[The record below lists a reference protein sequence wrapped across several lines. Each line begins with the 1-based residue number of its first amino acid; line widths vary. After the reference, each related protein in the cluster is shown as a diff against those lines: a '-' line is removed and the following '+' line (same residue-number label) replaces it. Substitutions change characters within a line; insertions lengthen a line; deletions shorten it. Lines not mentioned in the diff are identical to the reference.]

1 MPAFVAN
8 AKLLD
13 FNHLLLKLYC
23 VDVNSPCVVFVT
35 QLDDLALD
43 STSILTKP
51 FSLEL
56 ALASLDQQQVQVYA
70 AKLKTGKSFLNLVLV
85 HVATGIN
92 QSRLH
97 LAHARRKGGADVI
110 NVYDEAEKIGALQK
124 QTMLRLERR
133 FRSVLKTDK
142 FWEQTAIWILV
153 RLDQWQ
159 REGLMPTDCSVVG
172 MLSLESGADLTDSN
186 EWRESLTTSA
196 CAFHTASQWLR
207 HLDLSGHS
215 AAEIDKLLGIKSVDT
230 AATREPLFEDAEV
243 ERVATG
249 YPILTGA
256 QALINFQWE
265 DGEYPYWKKL
275 VGDGFIQHQIVRQ
288 SPSNQQIELVPR
300 KVAWDIIQQ
309 FGPEAAYVFLIFSS
323 HATDSEEPWAEQIRL
338 KGTDLIRL
346 FGWDKRTDITI
357 AQKLKK
363 IGHLVELVC
372 SLSILVS
379 NINIGTKRYNVE
391 RGAMWNLEGLGYAG
405 QLALTVDINQPDS
418 PTYEAG
424 EPDELFIKVRPGVWT
439 EKFLNASDASAK
451 EALFQYGY
459 LAKSTLQINPYRQ
472 RLASKL
478 AIFLTIMSRIRDDG
492 RYEVRTLLERLEPKT
507 LLEGVQEDRLRRVKL
522 INQWDSALLT
532 LKELG
537 WEIDFDQ
544 ATYPKSIRPAWSLS
558 DDVDAGYRPRNWL
571 ATWLKAIVI
580 IKPSV
585 KIQEKLGLSV
595 PTSLKPARTS
605 AQPPLLTGDVIQMA
619 LDAKGMTKAQLA
631 DALQVDRS
639 LVTRWLKGQR
649 TIQPKHRVQIKA
661 LLGDFDGQ
669 I

>member
-1 MPAFVAN
+1 MVS
-8 AKLLD
+8 
-13 FNHLLLKLYC
+13 
-23 VDVNSPCVVFVT
+23 VN
-35 QLDDLALD
+35 QLDERTLGVT
-43 STSILTKP
+43 STSAEPLSSE
-51 FSLEL
+51 SLL
-56 ALASLDQQQVQVYA
+56 GSLDQQQVKVYA

-92 QSRLH
+92 QFRLH
-97 LAHARRKGGADVI
+97 LAQVGRRGDADVI
-110 NVYDEAEKIGALQK
+110 NLYGETEKVGALQK

-133 FRSVLKTDK
+133 FRSVLKTDT
-142 FWEQTAIWILV
+142 FWEQTATWILI
-153 RLDQWQ
+153 RHAQWQ
-159 REGLMPTDCSVVG
+159 QEGLMPTDCSVVG
-172 MLSLESGADLTDSN
+172 ILSLESGADLTDSD
-186 EWRESLTTSA
+186 EWRESLVMSA

-215 AAEIDKLLGIKSVDT
+215 AAEIDKLLGIKSA
-230 AATREPLFEDAEV
+230 AATREPLFQDAEV

-256 QALINFQWE
+256 QALINSQWE
-265 DGEYPYWKKL
+265 DGEHPHWKKL
-275 VGDGFIQHQIVRQ
+275 VGEGFIQHQIVRQ

-300 KVAWDIIQQ
+300 KAAWDIIQQ

-323 HATDSEEPWAEQIRL
+323 YATDSEEPWAEQIRL

-372 SLSILVS
+372 SLSVLVS
-379 NINIGTKRYNVE
+379 NINIGAKRYNVE

-405 QLALTVDINQPDS
+405 QLALTMDINQPNS

-439 EKFLNASDASAK
+439 EKFLNASDANAK

-492 RYEVRTLLERLEPKT
+492 RYEVRTLLERLEPKE

-544 ATYPKSIRPAWSLS
+544 ASYPKSIRPAWSLG
-558 DDVDAGYRPRNWL
+558 DDVDSGYRPRN
-571 ATWLKAIVI
+571 
-580 IKPSV
+580 
-585 KIQEKLGLSV
+585 
-595 PTSLKPARTS
+595 
-605 AQPPLLTGDVIQMA
+605 
-619 LDAKGMTKAQLA
+619 
-631 DALQVDRS
+631 
-639 LVTRWLKGQR
+639 
-649 TIQPKHRVQIKA
+649 
-661 LLGDFDGQ
+661 
-669 I
+669 

>member
-1 MPAFVAN
+1 M
-8 AKLLD
+8 
-13 FNHLLLKLYC
+13 
-23 VDVNSPCVVFVT
+23 T
-35 QLDDLALD
+35 QLN
-43 STSILTKP
+43 
-51 FSLEL
+51 EL
-56 ALASLDQQQVQVYA
+56 ALNSTSLLSDPLSSELAAVSLDQNQVQTYA
-70 AKLKTGKSFLNLVLV
+70 TKLKMGKSFLNLVLV

-92 QSRLH
+92 QFRLH
-97 LAHARRKGGADVI
+97 LAQVRRKGDTDVI
-110 NVYDEAEKIGALQK
+110 NLYDETQKIGALQK

-133 FRSVLKTDK
+133 FRSVLKTEA
-142 FWEQTAIWILV
+142 FWERTATWILV
-153 RLDQWQ
+153 RLEQWRQ
-159 REGLMPTDCSVVG
+159 DGLMPTDCSMVG
-172 MLSLESGADLTDSN
+172 ILSLESGADLTDSD
-186 EWRESLTTSA
+186 EWRESLVTSA
-196 CAFHTASQWLR
+196 CAFHTAKQWLR

-215 AAEIDKLLGIKSVDT
+215 AAEIDKLLGVKSVDA
-230 AATREPLFEDAEV
+230 AATREPLFQDADI

-256 QALINFQWE
+256 QALINSQWE
-265 DGEYPYWKKL
+265 DGEYPHWKKL
-275 VGDGFIQHQIVRQ
+275 VGEGFIQHQIVRQ

-300 KVAWDIIQQ
+300 KAAWDIIQQ

-323 HATDSEEPWAEQIRL
+323 YATDSEEPWAEQIRL

-372 SLSILVS
+372 SLSVLVS
-379 NINIGTKRYNVE
+379 NINIGAKRYNVE

-405 QLALTVDINQPDS
+405 QLALTIDINQSDS

-492 RYEVRTLLERLEPKT
+492 RYEVRTLLERLEPKNF
-507 LLEGVQEDRLRRVKL
+507 LEGVQDDRLRRVKL

-532 LKELG
+532 LKDLG
-537 WEIDFDQ
+537 WEIDFDR
-544 ATYPKSIRPAWSLS
+544 ATYPESIRPAWSLG
-558 DDVDAGYRPRNWL
+558 DDVDSGYRPRNWL

-585 KIQEKLGLSV
+585 KIQEKLGGHMPV
-595 PTSLKPARTS
+595 AIKPACTTT
-605 AQPPLLTGDVIQMA
+605 QPPLLTGDVIQAA

-631 DALQVDRS
+631 DTLQVDRS

-649 TIQPKHRVQIKA
+649 TIQPKHRIQIKA
-661 LLGDFDGQ
+661 LLGDLDGR

>member
-1 MPAFVAN
+1 MNQVN
-8 AKLLD
+8 ELT
-13 FNHLLLKLYC
+13 
-23 VDVNSPCVVFVT
+23 VDV
-35 QLDDLALD
+35 
-43 STSILTKP
+43 TSISTE
-51 FSLEL
+51 SLASASL
-56 ALASLDQQQVQVYA
+56 SSSLDQQQVQVYA

-92 QSRLH
+92 QFRLH
-97 LAHARRKGGADVI
+97 LAQTRRKSDADVI
-110 NVYDEAEKIGALQK
+110 NLYGETEKVGALQK
-124 QTMLRLERR
+124 QAMSRLERR
-133 FRSVLKTDK
+133 FRSVLKTDT
-142 FWEQTAIWILV
+142 FWEQTATWILI
-153 RLDQWQ
+153 RLAQWHQ
-159 REGLMPTDCSVVG
+159 EGLMPPDCSAVG
-172 MLSLESGADLTDSN
+172 MLSSESGADLTDSD
-186 EWRESLTTSA
+186 EWRESLVMSA
-196 CAFHTASQWLR
+196 CAFYTAGQWLR

-215 AAEIDKLLGIKSVDT
+215 PVEIDKLLGIKSVDA
-230 AATREPLFEDAEV
+230 AATREPLFQDAEV

-256 QALINFQWE
+256 QALINSQWE
-265 DGEYPYWKKL
+265 DGEYPHWKKL
-275 VGDGFIQHQIVRQ
+275 VGEGFIQHQIVRQ
-288 SPSNQQIELVPR
+288 SPSNQQIEMVPR
-300 KVAWDIIQQ
+300 KAAWDIIQQ

-323 HATDSEEPWAEQIRL
+323 YATDSEEPWAEQIRL

-372 SLSILVS
+372 SLSVLVS
-379 NINIGTKRYNVE
+379 NINIGAKRYNVE

-405 QLALTVDINQPDS
+405 QLALTMDINQPNV

-439 EKFLNASDASAK
+439 EKFLNASDVNAK

-492 RYEVRTLLERLEPKT
+492 RYEVRTLLERLEPKE
-507 LLEGVQEDRLRRVKL
+507 LLVDVQEDRLRRVKL

-544 ATYPKSIRPAWSLS
+544 TTYPESIRPAWSLG
-558 DDVDAGYRPRNWL
+558 DDVDSGYRPRNWL
-571 ATWLKAIVI
+571 TIWLKAIVI
-580 IKPSV
+580 IKPSI
-585 KIQEKLGLSV
+585 KIQEKLGGHI
-595 PTSLKPARTS
+595 PTTFKSARIT
-605 AQPPLLTGDVIQMA
+605 AQPPLLTANAIQAA
-619 LDAKGMTKAQLA
+619 LDAEGMTKAQLA
-631 DALQVDRS
+631 DALKVDRS

-649 TIQPKHRVQIKA
+649 TIQPKHRLQIKA
-661 LLGDFDGQ
+661 LLGDFDGLL
-669 I
+669 

>member
-1 MPAFVAN
+1 MTQ
-8 AKLLD
+8 L
-13 FNHLLLKLYC
+13 NHLAL
-23 VDVNSPCVVFVT
+23 NS
-35 QLDDLALD
+35 A
-43 STSILTKP
+43 SLTEP
-51 FSLEL
+51 LSLNPESV
-56 ALASLDQQQVQVYA
+56 SLDQGRVQFHA
-70 AKLKTGKSFLNLVLV
+70 TRLKADKSFLNLVLV
-85 HVATGIN
+85 NVATGIN
-92 QSRLH
+92 QFRLH
-97 LAHARRKGGADVI
+97 LVQTRLENDTGVVNLYG
-110 NVYDEAEKIGALQK
+110 ETEKIGALHK

-133 FRSVLKTDK
+133 FRSVLKTDD
-142 FWEQTAIWILV
+142 FWNQTATWILV
-153 RLDQWQ
+153 RLDQWN
-159 REGLMPTDCSVVG
+159 REGLMPADCSVVG
-172 MLSLESGADLTDSN
+172 MLSLESGGDLTDGD
-186 EWRESLTTSA
+186 EWRELIVTSA

-207 HLDLSGHS
+207 HLDLSGYS
-215 AAEIDKLLGIKSVDT
+215 AAEIDKLLGVKSVDVAT
-230 AATREPLFEDAEV
+230 TREPLFQDSEV

-256 QALINFQWE
+256 QALINSQWE

-275 VGDGFIQHQIVRQ
+275 VGEGFIQHQIVRQ
-288 SPSNQQIELVPR
+288 SPSNQHIELVPG
-300 KVAWDIIQQ
+300 KAAWEIIQQ

-323 HATDSEEPWAEQIRL
+323 YATDSEEPWAEQIRL

-372 SLSILVS
+372 SLSVLVS
-379 NINIGTKRYNVE
+379 NINIGAKRYNVE

-405 QLALTVDINQPDS
+405 QLALTMDVNQPDS

-424 EPDELFIKVRPGVWT
+424 EPDELSIKVRPGSWT
-439 EKFLNASDASAK
+439 EKFLNAGDINGK

-492 RYEVRTLLERLEPKT
+492 RYEVRTLLERLEPKE

-522 INQWDSALLT
+522 ISQWDSALLT

-537 WEIDFDQ
+537 WEIGFDQ
-544 ATYPKSIRPAWSLS
+544 ATYPESIRPTWSLS
-558 DDVDAGYRPRNWL
+558 DDADSGYRPRNWL

-580 IKPSV
+580 IKPSA
-585 KIQEKLGLSV
+585 KIQEKLGGTAPVALN
-595 PTSLKPARTS
+595 PARMS
-605 AQPPLLTGDVIQMA
+605 IQSPPLTGDVIQA
-619 LDAKGMTKAQLA
+619 GLDAKGMTKAQLA

-649 TIQPKHRVQIKA
+649 TIQPKHRTQIKA
-661 LLGDFDGQ
+661 LLGDLDGQ

>member
-1 MPAFVAN
+1 MP
-8 AKLLD
+8 
-13 FNHLLLKLYC
+13 
-23 VDVNSPCVVFVT
+23 VT
-35 QLDDLALD
+35 RFDDLTLD
-43 STSILTKP
+43 STSILTEP
-51 FSLEL
+51 LSPDLTSVSLD
-56 ALASLDQQQVQVYA
+56 AVSLDQEQVQGYA
-70 AKLKTGKSFLNLVLV
+70 TKLKTGKSFLNLVLV
-85 HVATGIN
+85 NVATGIN
-92 QSRLH
+92 QFRLH
-97 LAHARRKGGADVI
+97 LAHTRRSDDANVI
-110 NVYDEAEKIGALQK
+110 NLYGETENIGALQK
-124 QTMLRLERR
+124 QTMVRLERR
-133 FRSVLKTDK
+133 FRSILKTDK
-142 FWEQTAIWILV
+142 FWHQTATWILV
-153 RLDQWQ
+153 RLGQWR
-159 REGLMPTDCSVVG
+159 REGLMPADCSVVG
-172 MLSLESGADLTDSN
+172 MLSLESGVDLTDN
-186 EWRESLTTSA
+186 DEWRESLVMSA

-215 AAEIDKLLGIKSVDT
+215 AAEIDKLLGVKSADT
-230 AATREPLFEDAEV
+230 AVPREPLFQDAEV

-256 QALINFQWE
+256 QALINSQWE

-275 VGDGFIQHQIVRQ
+275 VGEGFIQHQIVRQ
-288 SPSNQQIELVPR
+288 SPSSQQIELVPG
-300 KVAWDIIQQ
+300 KAAWDIIQQ

-323 HATDSEEPWAEQIRL
+323 YATDSEEPWAEQIRL

-357 AQKLKK
+357 AQKLRK

-372 SLSILVS
+372 SLSVLVS
-379 NINIGTKRYNVE
+379 NINIGAKRYNVE
-391 RGAMWNLEGLGYAG
+391 RGAMWILEGLGYAG
-405 QLALTVDINQPDS
+405 QLALTMDINQPDS

-424 EPDELFIKVRPGVWT
+424 EPDELYIKVRPGVWT
-439 EKFLNASDASAK
+439 EKFLNAREASAK

-492 RYEVRTLLERLEPKT
+492 RYEVKTLLERVEPKE
-507 LLEGVQEDRLRRVKL
+507 LLEGVQKDRLRRVKL

-537 WEIDFDQ
+537 WEIDFDS
-544 ATYPKSIRPAWSLS
+544 ATYPESIRPAWSLK
-558 DDVDAGYRPRNWL
+558 DDLDSGYRPRNWL

-585 KIQEKLGLSV
+585 KIQEKLGGQA
-595 PTSLKPARTS
+595 PIALKPARAPS
-605 AQPPLLTGDVIQMA
+605 QPPLLTGDAIQAA

-649 TIQPKHRVQIKA
+649 TIQAKHRTQIKA
-661 LLGDFDGQ
+661 LLGDFDNQTGSLSL
-669 I
+669 

>member
-1 MPAFVAN
+1 VQFHAAR
-8 AKLLD
+8 
-13 FNHLLLKLYC
+13 LKA
-23 VDVNSPCVVFVT
+23 D
-35 QLDDLALD
+35 
-43 STSILTKP
+43 
-51 FSLEL
+51 
-56 ALASLDQQQVQVYA
+56 
-70 AKLKTGKSFLNLVLV
+70 KSFLNVVLV
-85 HVATGIN
+85 NVATGIN
-92 QSRLH
+92 QFRLH
-97 LAHARRKGGADVI
+97 LAQTRLDNDTGVVNLYG
-110 NVYDEAEKIGALQK
+110 ETEKIGALHK

-133 FRSVLKTDK
+133 FRSVLKTDD
-142 FWEQTAIWILV
+142 FWNQTATWILV
-153 RLDQWQ
+153 RLDQWN
-159 REGLMPTDCSVVG
+159 REGLMPADCSVVG
-172 MLSLESGADLTDSN
+172 IVSLESGGDLTDGD
-186 EWRESLTTSA
+186 EWRDSLVTGA

-207 HLDLSGHS
+207 HLDLSGYS
-215 AAEIDKLLGIKSVDT
+215 AAEIDKLLGVKSVDA
-230 AATREPLFEDAEV
+230 AATREPLFQDAEV

-256 QALINFQWE
+256 QALINSQWE

-275 VGDGFIQHQIVRQ
+275 VGEGFIQHQIVRQ
-288 SPSNQQIELVPR
+288 SPSNQHIELVPG
-300 KVAWDIIQQ
+300 KAAWEIIQQ

-323 HATDSEEPWAEQIRL
+323 YATDSEEPWAEQIRL

-372 SLSILVS
+372 SLSVLVS
-379 NINIGTKRYNVE
+379 NINIGAKRYNVE

-405 QLALTVDINQPDS
+405 QLALTMDVNQPDS

-424 EPDELFIKVRPGVWT
+424 EPDELSIKVRPGIWT
-439 EKFLNASDASAK
+439 EKFLNAGDINAK

-492 RYEVRTLLERLEPKT
+492 RYEVRTLLERLEPKE

-522 INQWDSALLT
+522 IGQWDSALLT

-544 ATYPKSIRPAWSLS
+544 ATYPESIRPAWSLS
-558 DDVDAGYRPRNWL
+558 DDADSGYRPRNWL

-580 IKPSV
+580 IKPSA
-585 KIQEKLGLSV
+585 KIQEKLGGTAHV
-595 PTSLKPARTS
+595 ALKPARTS
-605 AQPPLLTGDVIQMA
+605 IQSPPLTGEVIQA
-619 LDAKGMTKAQLA
+619 GLDAKGMTKAQLA

-649 TIQPKHRVQIKA
+649 TIQPKHRTQIKA
-661 LLGDFDGQ
+661 LLGDLDGQ

>member
-1 MPAFVAN
+1 
-8 AKLLD
+8 LLT
-13 FNHLLLKLYC
+13 KLYYADKNKLC
-23 VDVNSPCVVFVT
+23 MVPVN
-35 QLDDLALD
+35 QLDQLN
-43 STSILTKP
+43 
-51 FSLEL
+51 EL
-56 ALASLDQQQVQVYA
+56 ALNLTPISTELLSTEAASGLLAQQIQDYA

-92 QSRLH
+92 QYRLH
-97 LAHARRKGGADVI
+97 LEQVRRKSNTDVI
-110 NVYDEAEKIGALQK
+110 NLYGETEKVGALQK

-133 FRSVLKTDK
+133 FRSVLKTST
-142 FWEQTAIWILV
+142 FWEQTATWILV
-153 RLDQWQ
+153 RLAQWQ
-159 REGLMPTDCSVVG
+159 QEGLMPTDCSVVG
-172 MLSLESGADLTDSN
+172 MLSLESGADLTDSDK
-186 EWRESLTTSA
+186 WHESLVMSA

-215 AAEIDKLLGIKSVDT
+215 ASEIDKLLGIKSVD
-230 AATREPLFEDAEV
+230 ASATREPLFQDAEF

-265 DGEYPYWKKL
+265 DGEYPHWKKL
-275 VGDGFIQHQIVRQ
+275 VGEGFIQHQIVRQ

-300 KVAWDIIQQ
+300 KAAWDIIQQ

-323 HATDSEEPWAEQIRL
+323 YATDSEEPWAEQIRL

-372 SLSILVS
+372 SLSVLVS
-379 NINIGTKRYNVE
+379 NINIGAKRYNVE

-405 QLALTVDINQPDS
+405 QLALTMDINQPNS

-439 EKFLNASDASAK
+439 EKFLNASDANAK

-492 RYEVRTLLERLEPKT
+492 RYEVRTLLERLEPRE

-544 ATYPKSIRPAWSLS
+544 ASYPESIRPAWSLG
-558 DDVDAGYRPRNWL
+558 DDVDSGYRPRNWL

-585 KIQEKLGLSV
+585 KIQEKLGGNI
-595 PTSLKPARTS
+595 PNAFKPARIPT
-605 AQPPLLTGDVIQMA
+605 QPPLLTGNVIQVA

>member
-1 MPAFVAN
+1 MIPVPQF
-8 AKLLD
+8 D
-13 FNHLLLKLYC
+13 E
-23 VDVNSPCVVFVT
+23 
-35 QLDDLALD
+35 LALD
-43 STSILTKP
+43 SDSILTEP
-51 FSLEL
+51 ISLEFTSV
-56 ALASLDQQQVQVYA
+56 SLNQKQVQDYA
-70 AKLKTGKSFLNLVLV
+70 AKLKAGKSFLNLVLV

-92 QSRLH
+92 QFRLH
-97 LAHARRKGGADVI
+97 LAHTQRKRDADVI
-110 NVYDEAEKIGALQK
+110 NLYGEAEKIGALQK

-133 FRSVLKTDK
+133 FRSVLKTDT
-142 FWEQTAIWILV
+142 FWEQTATWILV

-159 REGLMPTDCSVVG
+159 QEALMPTDCSVVA
-172 MLSLESGADLTDSN
+172 MLSLESGADLTDSD
-186 EWRESLTTSA
+186 EWRESLVTSA

-215 AAEIDKLLGIKSVDT
+215 AAEIDKLLGIKSVDVT
-230 AATREPLFEDAEV
+230 AAREPLFQDAEV

-256 QALINFQWE
+256 QALINSQWE
-265 DGEYPYWKKL
+265 DGEYPHWKKL
-275 VGDGFIQHQIVRQ
+275 VGEGFIQHQIVRQ
-288 SPSNQQIELVPR
+288 SPSNHQIELVPR
-300 KVAWDIIQQ
+300 KAAWDIIQQ

-323 HATDSEEPWAEQIRL
+323 YATDSEEPWAEQIRL

-372 SLSILVS
+372 SLSVLVS
-379 NINIGTKRYNVE
+379 NINIGAKRYNVE

-405 QLALTVDINQPDS
+405 QLALTMDINQPDA

-492 RYEVRTLLERLEPKT
+492 RYEVQTLLERLEPKK
-507 LLEGVQEDRLRRVKL
+507 LLEDVREDRLRRVKL

-537 WEIDFDQ
+537 WDIDFDQ
-544 ATYPKSIRPAWSLS
+544 ATYPENIRPAWSLG
-558 DDVDAGYRPRNWL
+558 DDVDSGYRPRNWL
-571 ATWLKAIVI
+571 RTWLKAIVI

-585 KIQEKLGLSV
+585 KIQEKIGGPASAA
-595 PTSLKPARTS
+595 LKPVRS
-605 AQPPLLTGDVIQMA
+605 PAQPPLLTGDAIQAA

-631 DALQVDRS
+631 DTLQVDRS

>member
-1 MPAFVAN
+1 MVP
-8 AKLLD
+8 
-13 FNHLLLKLYC
+13 
-23 VDVNSPCVVFVT
+23 VN
-35 QLDDLALD
+35 QLDELTLD
-43 STSILTKP
+43 VTSISAEPLSSG
-51 FSLEL
+51 SLSG
-56 ALASLDQQQVQVYA
+56 SLDQQQVKVYA
-70 AKLKTGKSFLNLVLV
+70 AKLKAGKSFLNLVLV

-92 QSRLH
+92 QFRLH
-97 LAHARRKGGADVI
+97 LAQVGRRSDADVI
-110 NVYDEAEKIGALQK
+110 NLYGETEKVGALQK

-133 FRSVLKTDK
+133 FRSVLKTDT
-142 FWEQTAIWILV
+142 FWEQTATWILI
-153 RLDQWQ
+153 RLAQWQ
-159 REGLMPTDCSVVG
+159 QEGLMPTDCSVVG
-172 MLSLESGADLTDSN
+172 MLSLESGADLTDSD
-186 EWRESLTTSA
+186 EWHESLVMSA

-215 AAEIDKLLGIKSVDT
+215 TAEIDKLLGIKSTDA
-230 AATREPLFEDAEV
+230 AATREPLFQDAEV

-256 QALINFQWE
+256 QALINSQWE
-265 DGEYPYWKKL
+265 DGEHPHWKKL
-275 VGDGFIQHQIVRQ
+275 VGEGFIQHQIVRQ

-300 KVAWDIIQQ
+300 KAAWDIIQQ

-323 HATDSEEPWAEQIRL
+323 YATDSEEPWAEQIRL

-372 SLSILVS
+372 SLSVLVS
-379 NINIGTKRYNVE
+379 NINIGAKRYNVE

-405 QLALTVDINQPDS
+405 QLALTMDINQPNS

-439 EKFLNASDASAK
+439 EKFLNASDANAK

-492 RYEVRTLLERLEPKT
+492 RYEVRTLLERLEPKE

-544 ATYPKSIRPAWSLS
+544 ASYPESIRPAWSLG
-558 DDVDAGYRPRNWL
+558 DDVDSGYRPRNWL
-571 ATWLKAIVI
+571 TTWLKAIVI
-580 IKPSV
+580 IRPSV
-585 KIQEKLGLSV
+585 KIQEKLGGHI
-595 PTSLKPARTS
+595 PTAFKPARIPT
-605 AQPPLLTGDVIQMA
+605 QPPLLTGNVIQAA

>member
-1 MPAFVAN
+1 MAPATR
-8 AKLLD
+8 LD
-13 FNHLLLKLYC
+13 E
-23 VDVNSPCVVFVT
+23 
-35 QLDDLALD
+35 LALD
-43 STSILTKP
+43 STSTLIEPL
-51 FSLEL
+51 S
-56 ALASLDQQQVQVYA
+56 ANLASVALDQKQVQDYA
-70 AKLKTGKSFLNLVLV
+70 AKLKADKSFLNLVLV
-85 HVATGIN
+85 NVATGIN
-92 QSRLH
+92 QFRLH
-97 LAHARRKGGADVI
+97 LINTRLKSDTDVI
-110 NVYDEAEKIGALQK
+110 NLYGETEKIGALQK

-142 FWEQTAIWILV
+142 FWEQTATWILV
-153 RLDQWQ
+153 RLEQWQ
-159 REGLMPTDCSVVG
+159 QEGLMPTDCSVVG
-172 MLSLESGADLTDSN
+172 MLSLESGADLTDSD
-186 EWRESLTTSA
+186 EWHESLVTSA

-215 AAEIDKLLGIKSVDT
+215 AAEIDKLLGIKSVD
-230 AATREPLFEDAEV
+230 AAAIREPLFQDAEV

-256 QALINFQWE
+256 QALINSQWE
-265 DGEYPYWKKL
+265 DGEYPHWKKL
-275 VGDGFIQHQIVRQ
+275 VGEGFIQHQIVRQ

-300 KVAWDIIQQ
+300 KAAWDIIQQ

-323 HATDSEEPWAEQIRL
+323 YATDSEEPWAEQIRL

-372 SLSILVS
+372 SLSVLVS
-379 NINIGTKRYNVE
+379 NINIGAKRYNVE

-405 QLALTVDINQPDS
+405 QLALTMDINQPDS

-439 EKFLNASDASAK
+439 EKFLNASDANAK

-492 RYEVRTLLERLEPKT
+492 RYEVRTLLERLEPKD
-507 LLEGVQEDRLRRVKL
+507 LMEGVQADRSRRVKL

-537 WEIDFDQ
+537 WEVDFDQ
-544 ATYPKSIRPAWSLS
+544 ATYPESIRPAWSLG
-558 DDVDAGYRPRNWL
+558 DDADSGYRPRNWL
-571 ATWLKAIVI
+571 TTWLKAIVI

-585 KIQEKLGLSV
+585 KIQEKLGGYV
-595 PTSLKPARTS
+595 PAALKPARTP
-605 AQPPLLTGDVIQMA
+605 AQSPLLTGEAILAA

-649 TIQPKHRVQIKA
+649 TIQPKHCAQIKA
-661 LLGDFDGQ
+661 LLGDFDEQ
-669 I
+669 T

>member
-1 MPAFVAN
+1 MRDPP
-8 AKLLD
+8 LSR
-13 FNHLLLKLYC
+13 LYYAD
-23 VDVNSPCVVFVT
+23 VDRLCVVPVT
-35 QLDDLALD
+35 QLNDLALD
-43 STSILTKP
+43 STSILTE
-51 FSLEL
+51 SLSSNL
-56 ALASLDQQQVQVYA
+56 ASVSLDQKQVQDYA
-70 AKLKTGKSFLNLVLV
+70 AKLKAGKSFLNLVLV
-85 HVATGIN
+85 NVATGIN
-92 QSRLH
+92 QFRLH
-97 LAHARRKGGADVI
+97 LANARLKGDADAI
-110 NVYDEAEKIGALQK
+110 NLYGETEKIGALQK

-133 FRSVLKTDK
+133 FRSVLKTDE
-142 FWEQTAIWILV
+142 FWNQTASWILV
-153 RLDQWQ
+153 RLDQWH
-159 REGLMPTDCSVVG
+159 REGLIPSDCSVVG
-172 MLSLESGADLTDSN
+172 MLSLESGADLTDSD
-186 EWRESLTTSA
+186 EWRESLVVSA

-215 AAEIDKLLGIKSVDT
+215 AAEIDKLLGVKSVDG
-230 AATREPLFEDAEV
+230 AATREPLFQDTEV

-256 QALINFQWE
+256 QALINSQWE

-275 VGDGFIQHQIVRQ
+275 VGEGFIQHQIVRQ
-288 SPSNQQIELVPR
+288 SPSNQQIELVPG
-300 KVAWDIIQQ
+300 KAAWEIIQQ

-323 HATDSEEPWAEQIRL
+323 YATDSEEPWAEQIRL

-372 SLSILVS
+372 SLSVLVK
-379 NINIGTKRYNVE
+379 NINIGAKRYNVE
-391 RGAMWNLEGLGYAG
+391 RGAMWILEGLGYAG
-405 QLALTVDINQPDS
+405 QLALTMDINQPDS

-424 EPDELFIKVRPGVWT
+424 DPDELYIKVRPGVWT
-439 EKFLNASDASAK
+439 EKFLNASDGSAR

-492 RYEVRTLLERLEPKT
+492 RYEVQTLLERLEPKE
-507 LLEGVQEDRLRRVKL
+507 LLESIRKDRLRRVKL
-522 INQWDSALLT
+522 IDQWDSALLT

-537 WEIDFDQ
+537 WEIDFEP
-544 ATYPKSIRPAWSLS
+544 ATYPESIRPTWSLS
-558 DDVDAGYRPRNWL
+558 DDFDSGYRPRNWL

-585 KIQEKLGLSV
+585 KIQEKLGAHV
-595 PTSLKPARTS
+595 PVALKSARTTEK
-605 AQPPLLTGDVIQMA
+605 PPLLTGDAIQAA
-619 LDAKGMTKAQLA
+619 LNAKRMTKAQLA

-649 TIQPKHRVQIKA
+649 TIQPKHLEQIKV
-661 LLGDFDGQ
+661 LLGDLDGQ
-669 I
+669 MLSGAL

>member
-1 MPAFVAN
+1 MT
-8 AKLLD
+8 
-13 FNHLLLKLYC
+13 H
-23 VDVNSPCVVFVT
+23 
-35 QLDDLALD
+35 LDDFALNP
-43 STSILTKP
+43 SSSLVEPLPPGCTSI
-51 FSLEL
+51 
-56 ALASLDQQQVQVYA
+56 SLDHKEIQVYA
-70 AKLKTGKSFLNLVLV
+70 AKLKAGKSFLNLVLV

-92 QSRLH
+92 QFRLH
-97 LAHARRKGGADVI
+97 IAQTRRKDDVDLI
-110 NVYDEAEKIGALQK
+110 NLYDETQKIGALQK
-124 QTMLRLERR
+124 QTISKLERR
-133 FRSVLKTDK
+133 FRSILKTDT
-142 FWEQTAIWILV
+142 FWEQTASWILF
-153 RLDQWQ
+153 RLEQWRQ
-159 REGLMPTDCSVVG
+159 DGLMPTDCSMVG
-172 MLSLESGADLTDSN
+172 MLSLESGVDLTDSD
-186 EWRESLTTSA
+186 EWRESLVTSA

-207 HLDLSGHS
+207 HLDLSGYTS
-215 AAEIDKLLGIKSVDT
+215 AELDKLLGIKSADT
-230 AATREPLFEDAEV
+230 TATRESLFQDGDV

-256 QALINFQWE
+256 QALINGQWE
-265 DGEYPYWKKL
+265 DGEYPHWKKL
-275 VGDGFIQHQIVRQ
+275 VGEGFIQHQIVRQ
-288 SPSNQQIELVPR
+288 SPSSQQIELVPR
-300 KVAWDIIQQ
+300 KAAWDIIQQ

-323 HATDSEEPWAEQIRL
+323 YATDSEEPWAEQIRL

-372 SLSILVS
+372 SLSVLVS

-391 RGAMWNLEGLGYAG
+391 RGAMWNLEGLGYSG
-405 QLALTVDINQPDS
+405 QLALTMDANQPDAPS
-418 PTYEAG
+418 YEPG

-439 EKFLNASDASAK
+439 EKFLNAGDTNAK

-492 RYEVRTLLERLEPKT
+492 RYEVQTLLERLEPKT
-507 LLEGVQEDRLRRVKL
+507 FLEEIQADRLRRVKL

-537 WEIDFDQ
+537 WEIDFDP
-544 ATYPKSIRPAWSLS
+544 ATYPESIRPAWSLG
-558 DDVDAGYRPRNWL
+558 DDVDTGYRPRNWL

-580 IKPSV
+580 IKPPV
-585 KIQEKLGLSV
+585 KVQEKLNGHAPV
-595 PTSLKPARTS
+595 ALKPARTPE
-605 AQPPLLTGDVIQMA
+605 QPPSLTGDVIQAA

-649 TIQPKHRVQIKA
+649 TIQPKHRVQIRA
-661 LLGDFDGQ
+661 LLGDFGGQ